1 MSRVPVHLLSLSS
14 ITPPAD
20 SVVMRTGVEIE
31 QRAQETEGAW
41 SQHTLYQR
49 NTEQGPQLQPRQVDD
64 PMGRKG
70 RAHEGPDGIDHDIV
84 TSEKRLL
91 LPFSEIYSA

>member
-14 ITPPAD
+14 ITLPAD
-20 SVVMRTGVEIE
+20 SVVMRTRVEIE

-49 NTEQGPQLQPRQVDD
+49 NTEQGPQLQPQQVDD

-70 RAHEGPDGIDHDIV
+70 RAHEGQMG
-84 TSEKRLL
+84 S
-91 LPFSEIYSA
+91 